1 MRAVQGEVSE
11 DVYVAQVRA
20 QEELED
26 LFEALDRAKGQATG
40 FLQKARPFLVPVDDS
55 SSDTRTVW
63 LAGMAVLGECE
74 VESAEALAARRPAPC
89 RTSCARR

>member
-1 MRAVQGEVSE
+1 MLLFPPCVCVCVCVQGEVSE

-40 FLQKARPFLVPVDDS
+40 FLQKVSFLF
-55 SSDTRTVW
+55 
-63 LAGMAVLGECE
+63 
-74 VESAEALAARRPAPC
+74 
-89 RTSCARR
+89 